1 MNDAEQTAGAR
12 GAEGMQDGNDGGAV
26 GAIATSRHQGFATA
40 HAAESSRLLRTLPI
54 DEYARLLPR
63 LTPVRIRFKDVLVE
77 PDAVIHD
84 VYFPRTG
91 VVSVIADRQE
101 DGAVEVAT
109 IGPEGLVGVPVLL
122 GADRIPYRCIV
133 QVEGDAWRLSA
144 ETFRQLVDERTIL
157 RRTLLR
163 YTQYLLDSV
172 SQSVACNRI
181 HTLEERAA
189 RWLLM
194 THDRVQGATFE
205 LTHEFLSQ
213 MLGVRRAGVT
223 VAMGALQAA
232 GIVRYM
238 RGRLTVLDRPQLEEA
253 SCSCYAITRSA
264 LDRLLG

>member
-1 MNDAEQTAGAR
+1 
-12 GAEGMQDGNDGGAV
+12 
-26 GAIATSRHQGFATA
+26 
-40 HAAESSRLLRTLPI
+40 
-54 DEYARLLPR
+54 
-63 LTPVRIRFKDVLVE
+63 
-77 PDAVIHD
+77 
-84 VYFPRTG
+84 
-91 VVSVIADRQE
+91 
-101 DGAVEVAT
+101 
-109 IGPEGLVGVPVLL
+109 VLL
-122 GADRIPYRCIV
+122 GTDRIPYRCLV

-144 ETFRQLVDERTIL
+144 ETFRQLVDERPIL

-238 RGRLTVLDRPQLEEA
+238 RGRLTVLDRPRLEEA